1 MDEFLPTLSDSFLKG
16 QNILYRQFNDVEFYI
31 EDTEQE
37 NLYYHILKNLFS
49 DVKFE
54 KIFPLNGKKNVK
66 DDCVLN
72 IGNKNKVYI
81 VDKDFDDILNKT
93 ELYDNLFYLK
103 SYSIENLLISKK
115 SFYELIKEKSP
126 KLKDRDIDLLY
137 NHTSILNNVCCL
149 KELAIIFIVIQKFEL
164 GEPYYNINTSRDFN
178 INTDFSYRG
187 NFIRDYISDIEYK
200 LRLGDRRLTLK
211 GQVKKYKRFF
221 RNNSD
226 IVRNIPGKHLLI
238 FINDLLKSKNL
249 IMQYSLET
257 LTYKLSKEIDISNFI
272 ELKKDIEDYIN
283 N

>member
-1 MDEFLPTLSDSFLKG
+1 MNKFLPILSDSFLRG

-66 DDCVLN
+66 DDCILN

-103 SYSIENLLISKK
+103 GYSIENLLISKK

-126 KLKDRDIDLLY
+126 KLKDNDIDLLY
-137 NHTSILNNVCCL
+137 SHTSVLNNILCL
-149 KELAIIFIVIQKFEL
+149 KELAIIFIIIQKFEL
-164 GEPYYNINTSRDFN
+164 GEQYYNINTSRDFN
-178 INTDFSYRG
+178 INTDFSYKG
-187 NFIRDYISDIEYK
+187 SFIPDYISDIEYK

-211 GQVKKYKRFF
+211 GQAKKYKRYF
-221 RNNSD
+221 RNTD
-226 IVRNIPGKHLLI
+226 DVIRNVPGKHLLI
-238 FINDLLKSKNL
+238 IINDLLKSKNL
-249 IMQYSLET
+249 IMQYSLES
-257 LTYKLSKEIDISNFI
+257 LTYKLAKEVDISNFT
-272 ELKKDIEDYIN
+272 ELKTNIEHYIN